1 MSHVLQF
8 DDKMDI
14 TEKFQQLIVSKPFP
28 TFENFKQTLKLFTE
42 LTGSQFTIK
51 RRMRHKTNAPMRDAH
66 IFRCVTYACICTFST
81 ECEVFFHIESKGKC
95 IRVTQFYMTH
105 NHEIIYN
112 PAFEEDDST
121 YDVQC
126 DLTDHFEE
134 MFPEKCFDTFD
145 EFWNKLKEF
154 QAKTGSIY
162 IKHNACRWPASALDK
177 AHLVYRVVKIE
188 CVHYGRHECKSNQPN
203 IKMSCKIGCKSC
215 IRVTSGTGRVVIG
228 KFNMKHNHPVPI
240 ESAIQYPLNTL
251 LADERKRNSEY
262 HVQADV
268 TTEFVETFAS
278 GRFSTYNDFLLRLE
292 EFQQVTGFY
301 YSKRNSDLW
310 PPDAV
315 NKQHLK
321 YKFAV
326 FDCVHYGYTH
336 SNRRQRNTERRAG
349 FWFVLSLY
357 FQLN

>member
-1 MSHVLQF
+1 
-8 DDKMDI
+8 MDV
-14 TEKFQQLIVSKPFP
+14 TDKFQQIIVSKPFS
-28 TFENFKQTLKLFTE
+28 TFENFQQTLKLFTE

-105 NHEIIYN
+105 NHEVIYN
-112 PAFEEDDST
+112 PAFEEDDNR

-126 DLTDHFEE
+126 DLTDQFEE
-134 MFPEKCFDTFD
+134 MFPVKCFDTFD
-145 EFWNKLKEF
+145 EFWNRLKEF

-162 IKHNACRWPASALDK
+162 IKHNACRWPATALDK

-188 CVHYGRHECKSNQPN
+188 CVHYGRHEYKSNQPN

-278 GRFSTYNDFLLRLE
+278 G
-292 EFQQVTGFY
+292 
-301 YSKRNSDLW
+301 SKRNSDLW
-310 PPDAV
+310 PPDAFSIV
-315 NKQHLK
+315 SIMAILT
-321 YKFAV
+321 AIE
-326 FDCVHYGYTH
+326 DRGIP
-336 SNRRQRNTERRAG
+336 REELG
-349 FWFVLSLY
+349 FVLEINSAADPRY
-357 FQLN
+357 GSQLLRVMLRF